1 MMVYLTKLRETI
13 AARFSKPD
21 VQLVVLFGSRAKG
34 GAGTESD
41 YDIAV
46 QLDGAA
52 DLIALTNEVTQLL
65 GVTDVDLVDLRRANS
80 LLLMH
85 VATSGV
91 VLHEREPG
99 LFRRF
104 QSLAY
109 RRYWETAKFRG
120 AQKRALEVF
129 LANKGLR

>member
-1 MMVYLTKLRETI
+1 MLSLEELKERMAPLFRRSEVRL
-13 AARFSKPD
+13 A
-21 VQLVVLFGSRAKG
+21 VLFGSRPRGKAQ
-34 GAGTESD
+34 ADSD

-46 QLDGAA
+46 QLDGTA
-52 DLIALTNEVTQLL
+52 DLITLTNEAMQVL
-65 GVTDVDLVDLRRANS
+65 GVTEIDFVDLRRASS
-80 LLLMH
+80 LLLMQ

-91 VLHEREPG
+91 VLYVRESG

-109 RRYWETAKFRG
+109 RRYWDTAKFRE

-129 LANKGLR
+129 FAHEGLW